1 MQKEAILIVMK
12 TQASYRHGKTPQTS
26 RQHTP
31 RSRLRP
37 PNRSQ
42 PPLTQSERKAKLRRR
57 HSVPPMIKVSS
68 VITTET
74 VLIICAALPKSK
86 SFLCEHPSNPKRV
99 TSTRCKGCQRR
110 RVPSS
115 PKRLTISRS
124 HRFRRLLRHIKRKK
138 STWTDKTFSSC
149 NLLCLTSRAHPR
161 AGALTR
167 LTRNKT
173 STTPHRTVPD
183 RSHRHG
189 KRRRI
194 CQDWPSKC
202 VH

>member
-1 MQKEAILIVMK
+1 MQKEAILRVTK

-26 RQHTP
+26 RQHSP

-37 PNRSQ
+37 QNRSQ
-42 PPLTQSERKAKLRRR
+42 PPLTQSVRKAKLRRR
-57 HSVPPMIKVSS
+57 HLVPPMIKVSS

-86 SFLCEHPSNPKRV
+86 SFLCEHPSNPKRA

-124 HRFRRLLRHIKRKK
+124 HRYRRLLRHTKRKK

-161 AGALTR
+161 AEALTR
-167 LTRNKT
+167 QTRNKT
-173 STTPHRTVPD
+173 STTPRRTVPD
-183 RSHRHG
+183 RFHRHE

-194 CQDWPSKC
+194 YQDWPSKC